1 MRKNQA
7 DRVRFDMT
15 NKKAKRYSEDSLEMR
30 WSPMVIL
37 SVAFHLAVF
46 LSILFIPESLPAR
59 RSFDGVVYEV
69 NLVEMPGGGT
79 PSGAKGVPAQ
89 PAQKAEPIVKKET
102 PAKRIPEVP
111 KPEEKPVVIAKKT
124 LDKPAPPAEK
134 PKVAPSDLIDK
145 AISKIEGKVKT
156 EEHLDKALARLESKA
171 EESKGDS
178 GPAAGG
184 GLLGGGQPGGT
195 AMQIYQAEVE
205 SLIKSNWHYPV
216 AMDNQKDLE
225 AIVVLMVKSDGTVMR
240 SRFDKRSQNVLFD
253 ESVLK
258 AIERS
263 NPLPPFPESY
273 RKSHEEFEINFNLK
287 DFETN

>member
-1 MRKNQA
+1 M
-7 DRVRFDMT
+7 
-15 NKKAKRYSEDSLEMR
+15 EMR
-30 WSPMVIL
+30 WRPMVIL

-46 LSILFIPESLPAR
+46 LVILFVPESLPAR

-79 PSGAKGVPAQ
+79 PSKGKGVPVQ

-124 LDKPAPPAEK
+124 LDKPLPPTEK
-134 PKVAPSDLIDK
+134 PKVSPSDLIDK
-145 AISKIEGKVKT
+145 AISKIESQVKT

-171 EESKGDS
+171 EQSKGD
-178 GPAAGG
+178 AAHAGG
-184 GLLGGGQPGGT
+184 GPIGGGLAGGT
-195 AMQIYQAEVE
+195 AMQIYKAEVY

-216 AMDNQKDLE
+216 AMENREEPE
-225 AIVVLMVKSDGTVMR
+225 AIVVLRVKSDGTIMG
-240 SRFDKRSQNVLFD
+240 SRLEKRSQNVLFD
-253 ESVLK
+253 ESVLN

-263 NPLPPFPESY
+263 NPLPPFPEGY
-273 RKSHEEFEINFNLK
+273 RKSYDELEIKFNLN
-287 DFETN
+287 DLNTN

>member
-1 MRKNQA
+1 MKNEK
-7 DRVRFDMT
+7 VR
-15 NKKAKRYSEDSLEMR
+15 RYSENLMKMR

-46 LSILFIPESLPAR
+46 FSILFIPESLPAR

-69 NLVEMPGGGT
+69 NLVEMPGGGM
-79 PSGAKGVPAQ
+79 PSERKGAPAG
-89 PAQKAEPIVKKET
+89 QKAERGAKAVPVVKNEA
-102 PAKRIPEVP
+102 PAKRIPVAP
-111 KPEEKPVVIAKKT
+111 KREEKPVVIAKKT

-134 PKVAPSDLIDK
+134 PKVSPSELLDK
-145 AISKIEGKVKT
+145 AISKIESKVKSD
-156 EEHLDKALARLESKA
+156 EHLDRALAKLESKA
-171 EESKGDS
+171 GESKSDPES
-178 GPAAGG
+178 AAGG
-184 GLLGGGQPGGT
+184 GSPGGGYPGGGT
-195 AMQIYQAEVE
+195 PGGAVMQIYQAEVE

-216 AMDNQKDLE
+216 ALDNQKDLE
-225 AIVVLMVKSDGTVMR
+225 AIAVLQVRSDGTIMK

-273 RKSHEEFEINFNLK
+273 RVSHEEFEIKFNLK
-287 DFETN
+287 DFENG

>member
-1 MRKNQA
+1 M
-7 DRVRFDMT
+7 
-15 NKKAKRYSEDSLEMR
+15 EIR
-30 WSPMVIL
+30 WSPMVVL

-46 LSILFIPESLPAR
+46 LVILFVPETLPAR

-89 PAQKAEPIVKKET
+89 PAQKAVPVVKKET
-102 PAKRIPEVP
+102 PAKRIPEAP
-111 KPEEKPVVIAKKT
+111 KREEKPVVIAKKT

-134 PKVAPSDLIDK
+134 QKVSPSDLIDK
-145 AISKIEGKVKT
+145 AISKIESQVKK
-156 EEHLDKALARLESKA
+156 EEHLDRALAKLESKA
-171 EESKGDS
+171 GESKGDS
-178 GPAAGG
+178 TPVSGGG

-195 AMQIYQAEVE
+195 AMQIYRAEVE

-225 AIVVLMVKSDGTVMR
+225 AIVVLMVKSDGNIMK

-273 RKSHEEFEINFNLK
+273 RKSYEEFEISFNLK